1 CPARPRTEKQ
11 RLQRRRAW
19 RSVRSTSM
27 SRPATPVAAAA
38 RQAVLD
44 RIRGRDLLT
53 GEYSLILSADAVT
66 AVQDAR
72 AVFLAAE
79 EEGDEQRLIEARSA
93 LEVAHE
99 QLTAE
104 TVVLRFTGLPSAAYR
119 ALMDAHEPTEAQR
132 EEAAKHGVLRRWNPD
147 TFPDALIAATCTDP
161 GFDSVE
167 QVAALLSSTTGVLSE
182 AEHEQV
188 FNVARLT

>member
-1 CPARPRTEKQ
+1 
-11 RLQRRRAW
+11 
-19 RSVRSTSM
+19 M
-27 SRPATPVAAAA
+27 SRPVTPVATAA
-38 RQAVLD
+38 RQQVLD

-79 EEGDEQRLIEARSA
+79 EEGDEQRLIEARAA

-99 QLTAE
+99 HLAAE

-119 ALMDAHEPTEAQR
+119 ALMDAHGPTEAQR

-188 FNVARLT
+188 FNVARLTCEGAREVSDWGKDFGGTAS